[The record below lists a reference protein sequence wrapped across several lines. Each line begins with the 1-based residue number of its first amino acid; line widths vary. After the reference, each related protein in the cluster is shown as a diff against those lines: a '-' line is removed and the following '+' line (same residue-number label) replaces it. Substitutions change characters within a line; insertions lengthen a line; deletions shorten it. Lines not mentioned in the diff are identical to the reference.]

1 MRRCPQ
7 TKHAYPCF
15 RVRTLHLKEDRN
27 TTFLAEKTENDTTA
41 LIIGSGSTSFLRC
54 NSWVGGCT
62 GKKIEI

>member
-41 LIIGSGSTSFLRC
+41 LIIGSGSTGMFGSLPNLSHFA
-54 NSWVGGCT
+54 
-62 GKKIEI
+62 